1 MCGWLG
7 TAAGQWSQA
16 PGRMWLCLIL
26 VFLGRGFL
34 QALVLSG
41 ETQER
46 ERILY
51 QFSKRFHY
59 CNPGAFPSV
68 GMEGASE
75 GEAEGLWGGGHQ
87 NSLCLL
93 RVLWAAVAGSVLGL

>member
-1 MCGWLG
+1 MGVVRDSCRAVVPSSWG
-7 TAAGQWSQA
+7 
-16 PGRMWLCLIL
+16 MWLCLIL
-26 VFLGRGFL
+26 VFLGRRFL

-68 GMEGASE
+68 GMEGGSE
-75 GEAEGLWGGGHQ
+75 GGAEGLWGWHT

-93 RVLWAAVAGSVLGL
+93 GVHWATASGSVLGL